1 MAQSKQGFTDIFS
14 LFIDQIIVFV
24 IKIETIV
31 FDVVNRVLLLTEIEI
46 RSYVIRKFASILFFI
61 LIPNLF

>member
-14 LFIDQIIVFV
+14 LFIDQIIVFI

-31 FDVVNRVLLLTEIEI
+31 FDVVNCVLLLTEIKI
-46 RSYVIRKFASILFFI
+46 RPYVI
-61 LIPNLF
+61 